1 MPNHE
6 GHTHGNAPAHTHEN
20 AFPGHSHDTE
30 ATTPQHGFGT
40 AAGTGTAAG
49 AGAVTAAATDAEH
62 DHPGVGR
69 HTHADA
75 RPGHTHD
82 YDERTTVTDRP
93 GGGLA
98 ARLILG
104 LIGAA
109 GMIIGPF
116 LAWAPN
122 VAGTEIQ
129 FRAFFSTRPTGE
141 AGFAASV
148 GFTVLILGVI
158 ALVGLAFKSGWLTS
172 LAAGLGLLACILIVV
187 TVYRSPGEAG
197 IGDLQIGFWISAIGS
212 LLALFASMFG
222 AGRRATAVRSR
233 PAERL

>member
-30 ATTPQHGFGT
+30 ATAPQHGFGT

-49 AGAVTAAATDAEH
+49 AGATAATTDAEH

-75 RPGHTHD
+75 HPGHTHD
-82 YDERTTVTDRP
+82 YEERTTVSDRP

-104 LIGAA
+104 LIGVA

-116 LAWAPN
+116 LSWAEG
-122 VAGTEIQ
+122 VAGTKVE
-129 FRAFFSTRPTGE
+129 FRAFFSTDVAGE
-141 AGFAASV
+141 AGFAASA
-148 GFTVLILGVI
+148 GFTLLILGVI

-172 LAAGLGLLACILIVV
+172 LAAGLGLLACILFVV
-187 TVYRSPGEAG
+187 TVYRSPADVDIG
-197 IGDLQIGFWISAIGS
+197 ILEIGFWLAAVGS
-212 LLALFASMFG
+212 LLALIASMFG

-233 PAERL
+233 PADRL

>member
-1 MPNHE
+1 MPNNE

-20 AFPGHSHDTE
+20 AYPGHSHDE
-30 ATTPQHGFGT
+30 ATAQHGFGT
-40 AAGTGTAAG
+40 TGAAAGTGVAAG
-49 AGAVTAAATDAEH
+49 ATTATATEH

-75 RPGHTHD
+75 TAGHTHD
-82 YDERTTVTDRP
+82 YAERTTVADRP

-116 LAWAPN
+116 LDWAEG
-122 VAGTEIQ
+122 VAGTEVQ
-129 FRAFFSTRPTGE
+129 FRAFFSTEQTGE
-141 AGFAASV
+141 AGFAASA

-158 ALVGLAFKSGWLTS
+158 ALVGLAFRSGWLTS
-172 LAAGLGLLACILIVV
+172 LAAGLGVLAVVLIAI
-187 TVYRSPGEAG
+187 TVYRAG
-197 IGDLQIGFWISAIGS
+197 GGLGDLAIGYWIAAIGS
-212 LLALFASMFG
+212 VLALLASMFG
-222 AGRRATAVRSR
+222 AGRRATGVRSR

>member
-30 ATTPQHGFGT
+30 ATAPQHGFPT

-49 AGAVTAAATDAEH
+49 AGATAAAATDAEH

-69 HTHADA
+69 HTHTDA

-82 YDERTTVTDRP
+82 YEERTTVTDRP

-116 LAWAPN
+116 LDWAEG
-122 VAGTEIQ
+122 VTGTQVQ
-129 FRAFFSTRPTGE
+129 FRAFFSTQATGE
-141 AGFAASV
+141 AGFTASA
-148 GFTVLILGVI
+148 GFTILVLGVI

-172 LAAGLGLLACILIVV
+172 LAAGLGVLACVLIVI
-187 TVYRSPGEAG
+187 TVLRVEGGS
-197 IGDLQIGFWISAIGS
+197 IGALAIGFWIAAIGS
-212 LLALFASMFG
+212 ILALVASMFG

>member
-6 GHTHGNAPAHTHEN
+6 SHTHGSAPAHSHEN

-30 ATTPQHGFGT
+30 ATAPQHGFGT
-40 AAGTGTAAG
+40 AAGTGTAAATG
-49 AGAVTAAATDAEH
+49 TATAEH

-75 RPGHTHD
+75 GPGHTHD
-82 YDERTTVTDRP
+82 YDQRTTVAAGP
-93 GGGLA
+93 GGGLV

-104 LIGAA
+104 IVGAA

-116 LAWAPN
+116 LDWAPG
-122 VAGTEIQ
+122 VSGTSIE
-129 FRAFFSTRPTGE
+129 FKAFFSTQVAGQ

-148 GFTVLILGVI
+148 GFTLVVLG
-158 ALVGLAFKSGWLTS
+158 ALALLGLAFRSGWLTS
-172 LAAGLGLLACILIVV
+172 LAAGLGLLACILLVV

-197 IGDLQIGFWISAIGS
+197 IGDLRIGFWIAAIGS
-212 LLALFASMFG
+212 ILALVASMFG
-222 AGRRATAVRSR
+222 AGQRATAVRSR
-233 PAERL
+233 PAGRL

>member
-30 ATTPQHGFGT
+30 ATAPQHGFGT

-49 AGAVTAAATDAEH
+49 AGAVTATDAEH

-104 LIGAA
+104 ILGAA

-116 LAWAPN
+116 LDWAPG
-122 VAGTEIQ
+122 VAGTQIQ
-129 FRAFFSTRPTGE
+129 FRAFFSTEQTGE

-148 GFTVLILGVI
+148 GFTLLILGVI

-187 TVYRSPGEAG
+187 TVYRLPEDVG
-197 IGDLQIGFWISAIGS
+197 IGDLRIGFWLAAIGS
-212 LLALFASMFG
+212 LLALVASMFG
-222 AGRRATAVRSR
+222 AGRRPTGVRSR

>member
-1 MPNHE
+1 MASQE

-30 ATTPQHGFGT
+30 ATAPQHGFGT

-49 AGAVTAAATDAEH
+49 ATAAATDAEH

-75 RPGHTHD
+75 HPGHTHD
-82 YDERTTVTDRP
+82 YEERTTVSDRP

-104 LIGAA
+104 IIGAA

-116 LAWAPN
+116 LDWADG
-122 VAGTEIQ
+122 VAGTQVQ
-129 FRAFFSTRPTGE
+129 FRAFFSTEATGE
-141 AGFAASV
+141 AGFTASA

-172 LAAGLGLLACILIVV
+172 LAAGLGVLACVLIVI
-187 TVYRSPGEAG
+187 TVLRVEGGS
-197 IGDLQIGFWISAIGS
+197 IGALAIGFWIAAIGS
-212 LLALFASMFG
+212 VLALLASMFG

>member
-1 MPNHE
+1 V
-6 GHTHGNAPAHTHEN
+6 
-20 AFPGHSHDTE
+20 
-30 ATTPQHGFGT
+30 
-40 AAGTGTAAG
+40 AAG
-49 AGAVTAAATDAEH
+49 ATTATATEH

-75 RPGHTHD
+75 TAGHTHD
-82 YDERTTVTDRP
+82 YAERTTVADRP

-104 LIGAA
+104 LLGAA
-109 GMIIGPF
+109 GMIVGPF
-116 LAWAPN
+116 LAWAPE
-122 VAGTEIQ
+122 VPGTEIQ
-129 FRAFFSTRPTGE
+129 FRAFFSTEATGE

-148 GFTVLILGVI
+148 GFTLLILGVI
-158 ALVGLAFKSGWLTS
+158 ALVGLAFRSGWLTS

-197 IGDLQIGFWISAIGS
+197 IGDLQIGFWLAAIGS
-212 LLALFASMFG
+212 LLALLASMFG
-222 AGRRATAVRSR
+222 AGRRATGVRSR